1 MPNRS
6 VSTNTAGW
14 LPLAAAI
21 LLLSALPA
29 AAQEP
34 TGIQKFFG
42 ALGLLSLPEESINYR
57 ERAPLVVPPSPALI
71 QPRGADDIARNNPD
85 WPVDHDRRSRKAD
98 EEAEKKSD
106 EEFYSGRAL
115 TPAEINRGRIS
126 RQEAARRPQ
135 PETAGS
141 EYAAGR
147 ERHSPDQLG
156 FKGWGKKKEETVVF
170 TGEPD
175 RVLLTDPPPGLRT
188 PSSNAPYG
196 IVTTKVKP
204 KKLTIDDR
212 GTDPGNR
219 P

>member
-1 MPNRS
+1 M
-6 VSTNTAGW
+6 
-14 LPLAAAI
+14 
-21 LLLSALPA
+21 
-29 AAQEP
+29 
-34 TGIQKFFG
+34 QKLFG
-42 ALGLLSLPEESINYR
+42 ALGLLSLPQESINYR
-57 ERAPLVVPPSPALI
+57 ERAPLVVPPSPVLI
-71 QPRGADDIARNNPD
+71 QPRSADEIARNNPD
-85 WPVDHDRRSRKAD
+85 WPVDHDRRSRKVD
-98 EEAEKKSD
+98 EEAQKNSD
-106 EEFYSGRAL
+106 EEFYSHRAL
-115 TPAEINRGRIS
+115 TPAELNRGRIS

-135 PETAGS
+135 AETAGS

-156 FKGWGKKKEETVVF
+156 FKGWGNKKEETVVF

-175 RVLLTDPPPGLRT
+175 RVLLTEPPPGLRT

-204 KKLTIDDR
+204 KKLTVDDR